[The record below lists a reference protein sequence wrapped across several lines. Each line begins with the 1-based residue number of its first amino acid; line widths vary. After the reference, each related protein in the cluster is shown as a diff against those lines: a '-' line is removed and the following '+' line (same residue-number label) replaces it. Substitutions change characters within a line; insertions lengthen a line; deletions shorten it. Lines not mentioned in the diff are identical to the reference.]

1 MNFYKGEIGSIL
13 IVYSLDYF
21 TLRRVYTKKSSTDC
35 CWFWES
41 LKNYLKDYHQFVR
54 QVQLLLELFVRFVL
68 LLLVCCCCL
77 VCFLGSLGGWTFWS
91 DWTTCPIPCEGRSK
105 SRRRYCVT
113 QFCNG
118 EYYQVNSCEPR
129 DCLGLFVFTFL
140 KFNLI
145 CF

>member
-13 IVYSLDYF
+13 IVYSLIYVKKNVYEKILHRLLLV
-21 TLRRVYTKKSSTDC
+21 LRIAEKTILKTTMNLYDRFSFYWSCSSVLFCC
-35 CWFWES
+35 CWF
-41 LKNYLKDYHQFVR
+41 V
-54 QVQLLLELFVRFVL
+54 VV
-68 LLLVCCCCL
+68 VC
-77 VCFLGSLGGWTFWS
+77 LGFFFWSLGGWTFWS

-118 EYYQVNSCEPR
+118 EYYQVKSCEPR
-129 DCLGLFVFTFL
+129 DCLGLFVFAFL